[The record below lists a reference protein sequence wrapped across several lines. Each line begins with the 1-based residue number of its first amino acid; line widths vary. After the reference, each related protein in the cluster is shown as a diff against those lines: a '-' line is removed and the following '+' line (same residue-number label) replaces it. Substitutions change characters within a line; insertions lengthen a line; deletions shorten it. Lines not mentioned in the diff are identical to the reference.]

1 MVEDTC
7 GSDEGMEYVQ
17 PWGGEGKAKSGVGM
31 PPHPLPGQ
39 SLAPLPIRTW
49 SPQMAVSP
57 SPWTPCSRTQPYHG
71 CRDHFRP
78 LAILRPFP
86 SALTAPL
93 RKVQLKCASGLHT
106 WPSAFLDSILGAL
119 VTTEFAG
126 PGLRLSSSLGEP
138 CGNSVHT
145 QESLLGGPAL
155 EYP

>member
-1 MVEDTC
+1 MGQMRGWSMYSPGGGRGRLKV
-7 GSDEGMEYVQ
+7 GWASHPILFLVS
-17 PWGGEGKAKSGVGM
+17 PWS
-31 PPHPLPGQ
+31 PR
-39 SLAPLPIRTW
+39 PIRTW

-57 SPWTPCSRTQPYHG
+57 CPWTPCSRTQPYHG
-71 CRDHFRP
+71 CRDHIRP
-78 LAILRPFP
+78 LAILHPFQ

-106 WPSAFLDSILGAL
+106 WPSAFLDSIPGAL

-126 PGLRLSSSLGEP
+126 PGLRPWRELSSSLGEP

>member
-1 MVEDTC
+1 MVEDIC

-39 SLAPLPIRTW
+39 SLASLPIRTW

-71 CRDHFRP
+71 CRDHIRP

-86 SALTAPL
+86 SALT
-93 RKVQLKCASGLHT
+93 RKVQLKCAWGSTAGHLLSWT
-106 WPSAFLDSILGAL
+106 LYLG
-119 VTTEFAG
+119 
-126 PGLRLSSSLGEP
+126 PW
-138 CGNSVHT
+138 
-145 QESLLGGPAL
+145 
-155 EYP
+155 